1 MITDYLTYDWS
12 VCICN
17 FLFCT
22 LYDETFLIS
31 LSLVDSITVASQS
44 STPYLQSIWCCPD
57 CNETFVFSLADRLNH
72 QSTCK
77 MMSKKSSHG

>member
-12 VCICN
+12 VCEP
-17 FLFCT
+17 FCSM
-22 LYDETFLIS
+22 ETFLIS

-57 CNETFVFSLADRLNH
+57 CNETFVFSLADRLQH

-77 MMSKKSSHG
+77 MAAKKSNHS